1 MTDLDIFKSEWAFTR
16 GLTLDLLDS
25 LTDADLSEAPGL
37 DLGPFWKQFRHVGRL
52 QECYQEALSTKEVRF
67 DYENK
72 RYRGGCSKGTLKNYL
87 QELDGELSKA
97 IEQMDRNMTIGWD
110 GKEVGVF
117 QHLMR
122 MASHEILHHGQ
133 WILYDRLMEKK
144 LPLSWKAWGV

>member
-1 MTDLDIFKSEWAFTR
+1 
-16 GLTLDLLDS
+16 
-25 LTDADLSEAPGL
+25 
-37 DLGPFWKQFRHVGRL
+37 
-52 QECYQEALSTKEVRF
+52 
-67 DYENK
+67 
-72 RYRGGCSKGTLKNYL
+72 
-87 QELDGELSKA
+87 
-97 IEQMDRNMTIGWD
+97 MDRNMTIGWD